1 MNVRTAVAAAVLAL
15 ASAGTLLAQEQ
26 KREAAE
32 EAEHTLRESQVPAAV
47 RDAFRHAYPNAR
59 VTKYTSERE
68 NGRTVYEVES
78 VDGTVHRD
86 LLIGADGAI
95 LETETQVTPAQL
107 PAPVR
112 TAAQANGARIDKAEI
127 VVAGRD
133 TTYEMVIHGRHGE
146 LKGRVITERFKDIR
160 DQVRSGVILGRN
172 PLHGLDS
179 LVVLRDTIKCDVRVG
194 E

>member
-1 MNVRTAVAAAVLAL
+1 MKLRTAVAAAILAF
-15 ASAGTLLAQEQ
+15 ASAAALRAQEQ

-32 EAEHTLRESQVPAAV
+32 EAEHTLRESQVPAVV

-78 VDGTVHRD
+78 MDGTVHRD

-107 PAPVR
+107 PEAVR
-112 TAAQANGARIDKAEI
+112 TAAQANGARIDRAEV

-133 TTYEMVIHGRHGE
+133 TTYEMVIHGRRGE
-146 LKGRVITERFKDIR
+146 LKLRADGRPV
-160 DQVRSGVILGRN
+160 
-172 PLHGLDS
+172 P
-179 LVVLRDTIKCDVRVG
+179 
-194 E
+194 